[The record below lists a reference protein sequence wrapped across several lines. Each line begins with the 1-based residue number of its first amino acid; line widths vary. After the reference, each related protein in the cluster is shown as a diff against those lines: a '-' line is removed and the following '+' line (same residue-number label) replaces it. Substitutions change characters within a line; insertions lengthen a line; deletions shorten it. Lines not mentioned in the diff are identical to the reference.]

1 MVLRFKWES
10 RSPPFLRI
18 LPRKFL
24 PRKGDRLAGEDFF
37 YGFPRPRARFLP
49 PLPPRPVLF
58 IPFSSSSPFHPPL
71 LPSFLPGP
79 FPAFSFILLP
89 PPPPYGFLSGEGG
102 GAGGWGS
109 RQGFFAVKG
118 RGRALLENAVRNC
131 NRRIMCFF
139 LCICPKI
146 GL

>member
-1 MVLRFKWES
+1 MAFPGLGHASS
-10 RSPPFLRI
+10 RL
-18 LPRKFL
+18 FL
-24 PRKGDRLAGEDFF
+24 PVLSFS
-37 YGFPRPRARFLP
+37 FPPSVS
-49 PLPPRPVLF
+49 PL
-58 IPFSSSSPFHPPL
+58 SASL

-109 RQGFFAVKG
+109 RQGFFALKG
-118 RGRALLENAVRNC
+118 RGRAFLENVVRNC